1 MELDKPHPEPA
12 NWRAVY
18 EKIEKMRSQII
29 APVDT
34 MGCHTPMLEEGEPR
48 VCFIYF
54 PKNGIYG
61 TIGDEHL
68 HWDRL
73 NASQHWSPSCSA
85 PKPRMRLLPQRSKT
99 CAPSSVGILRWMPF
113 WKQRKKILRKP
124 SLRSGFGDERLGE
137 FQCLCFYTMYH
148 LIHPL
153 GRYIKQSA
161 VVLRDRFDSDVP
173 KTVEDLCSLPGVGPK
188 MAFLCLQT
196 AWDV

>member
-1 MELDKPHPEPA
+1 MLTGNTEESKPPRKRKPSTADAASPRKKQKAIQMELDKPHPEPA
-12 NWRAVY
+12 NWQAVY

-61 TIGDEHL
+61 AIGYEHSR
-68 HWDRL
+68 WDRL

-85 PKPRMRLLPQRSKT
+85 PKPRMRLLPQQSKI

-137 FQCLCFYTMYH
+137 FQFLCFYN
-148 LIHPL
+148 
-153 GRYIKQSA
+153 
-161 VVLRDRFDSDVP
+161 VLFNSSPR
-173 KTVEDLCSLPGVGPK
+173 
-188 MAFLCLQT
+188 
-196 AWDV
+196 